1 MVQTYSEQFN
11 NMQSALSNASSP
23 WISSMAN
30 RMSPSAEAIAET
42 REDTAIQR
50 AVADM
55 KSAGINPVLGFTGAG
70 AASSAAGA
78 SSVSAQAQ
86 LKAQKIAGIFS
97 IVSSALSLAGGL
109 FGKK

>member
-1 MVQTYSEQFN
+1 MLSPSYISAANVIKNTDTSSTAE
-11 NMQSALSNASSP
+11 ALSH
-23 WISSMAN
+23 
-30 RMSPSAEAIAET
+30 AEM
-42 REDTAIQR
+42 REDTAVQR
-50 AVADM
+50 VVEDM

-109 FGKK
+109 FSPKK